1 MSGSFLGQMD
11 GVIFGTL
18 IILVVMSAASWYY
31 ALTKAWLLWQVRLR
45 MDDIIDAFWGA
56 ASLPAAMA
64 KLEQHPDD
72 PFAHLARQAAKSA
85 EHFNKHTP
93 NRLGEA
99 TSLSEFLT
107 RSLRHAI
114 NNETS
119 KLEAG
124 LTLLAT
130 VGSTAPFLG
139 LFGTVWGIYHALS
152 AIGIAGEA
160 SLETVAGPVGEA
172 LIMTALGLAVAIPAV
187 FAYNAIV
194 RSNRLILTD
203 LDAFAH
209 DLHAYFTTG
218 SRVLEGNARDM
229 LQVAASRAAM
239 GVKP

>member
-1 MSGSFLGQMD
+1 MNGSFLGQMD
-11 GVIFGTL
+11 SVVFGTL
-18 IILVVMSAASWYY
+18 IILVIMSAASWYY
-31 ALTKAWLLWQVRLR
+31 GLTKAWWHWKIRAR
-45 MDDIIDAFWGA
+45 MDGIVDTFWGA
-56 ASLPAAMA
+56 SSLPAAMA

-72 PFAHLARQAAKSA
+72 PFAHLARQAVKSA
-85 EHFNKHTP
+85 EHFQKHSP

-99 TSLSEFLT
+99 TTLSEFLT

-124 LTLLAT
+124 LTVLAT

-139 LFGTVWGIYHALS
+139 LFGTVWGIYRALT
-152 AIGIAGEA
+152 AIGLAGEA

-187 FAYNAIV
+187 FMYNAIV
-194 RSNRLILTD
+194 RNNRLILTD

-218 SRVLEGNARDM
+218 SRVLEGHARDM
-229 LQVAASRAAM
+229 LQVASSRAPA
-239 GVKP
+239 GAKP